1 MNQPDFAWPD
11 APTLGFLVVDWV
23 ERHCII
29 PDGFR
34 KGQPFTMYDW
44 QQWCTLNH
52 YEVRH
57 DARPAGTEY
66 TNADGEQSVVSGASA
81 FRYRRS
87 VIIAPQK
94 AGKGPWSATITTNEA
109 VGPAL
114 FAGWAEPADT
124 YRCSEHGCGCGWEQ
138 PYGEYFDMGLSF
150 VPKGKPWPTPLIQLV
165 ATAETQVDNVYRPL
179 QAMARGKMLAP
190 LMQVTEDFIRCPN
203 DGRIDVVTS
212 NAQSKLGN
220 PIIFA
225 LQDESGL
232 YTVTNK
238 MVTVAQTQ
246 RRGAAGMGGRSME
259 TTNAF
264 DPTRNSTAQQSFASS
279 LRLADIFVFWRRPP
293 DELGDY
299 TVKADRRRVH
309 AFVYKGCEHVDLD
322 AIEAEAVEL
331 LGDDPRQAERFYG
344 NRDVAGSAKWT
355 TPEEWAAKA
364 ADMPITVDKREQITL
379 GFDGSDGTATG
390 KRRADATVLRGCRLS
405 DGYRWTIAAWEHQPE
420 PDGEYGP
427 WYVPRDE
434 VLEKIHWAFAY
445 FDVVLAGFDPPF
457 WRAEVSALVEKYGDD
472 RIVEFLTSNDR
483 LMANAL
489 ERLKLSNGRHDGCP
503 IVAQHAVNAVT
514 VVKEYRDDND
524 ERKRIVLVSKASKD
538 SPDKIDGLISDA
550 IANDMRDR
558 AIAAG
563 ARKQKKK
570 QHLVTFR

>member
-1 MNQPDFAWPD
+1 VNPPEYAWSD
-11 APTLGFLVVDWV
+11 TPTLGFLAVDWV
-23 ERHCII
+23 ERHCIV

-34 KGQPFTMYDW
+34 KGRPFAMYEW

-52 YEVRH
+52 YRVRP
-57 DARPAGTEY
+57 DARPAGLEY
-66 TNADGEQSVVSGASA
+66 VTVEGEPSVVSGASA
-81 FRYRRS
+81 FHFRRS
-87 VIIAPQK
+87 LVIAPQK
-94 AGKGPWSATITTNEA
+94 AGKGPWSATIVAAEA
-109 VGPAL
+109 VGPVL
-114 FAGWAEPADT
+114 FDGWAAPGDVYSCE
-124 YRCSEHGCGCGWEQ
+124 EHGCHCGWVQ
-138 PYGEYFDMGLSF
+138 PYGEYFDMGLTL

-179 QAMARGKMLAP
+179 QAMARGTMLAP
-190 LMQVTEDFIRCPN
+190 MMQVTEDFIRCPN

-232 YTVTNK
+232 YTVTNR
-238 MVTVAQTQ
+238 MVSVAQTQ

-279 LRLADIFVFWRRPP
+279 ERIDDIFVFWRRPP
-293 DELGDY
+293 DEFGDY
-299 TVKADRRRVH
+299 TLKADRRKIH
-309 AFVYKGCEHVDLD
+309 AFAYKGCEHVDLD
-322 AIEAEAVEL
+322 VIEAESVEL

-355 TPEEWAAKA
+355 TPEEWDAKA
-364 ADMPITVDKREQITL
+364 AKESIVVAKREQIVL
-379 GFDGSDGTATG
+379 GFDGSDGTSTG

-405 DGYRWTIAAWEHQPE
+405 DGHRWTIAAWEHLPE
-420 PDGEYGP
+420 PDGEYDT
-427 WYVPRDE
+427 WYVPRAE
-434 VLEKIHWAFAY
+434 VMAKIHWAFAHY
-445 FDVVLAGFDPPF
+445 DVVLAGFDPPF
-457 WRAEVSALVEKYGDD
+457 WRSEISELVEKYGED

-483 LMANAL
+483 LMAGAL
-489 ERLKLSNGRHDGCP
+489 ERLSKATGTHDGCP
-503 IVAQHAVNAVT
+503 VVRQHVLNAVT

-524 ERKRIVLVSKASKD
+524 ERKRLVLVSKASKD

-558 AIAAG
+558 AIEAG
-563 ARKQKKK
+563 ARKKKPSRTM
-570 QHLVTFR
+570 VTFR